1 MPDTNTKKHSNLKY
15 WILVARPFSFTASI
29 MPVLLG
35 AALVPYYSLP
45 ARWLLLPLIVIASL
59 AMHAATNMVS
69 EYFDLRKGV
78 DRPDTYGSSRI
89 LVEEHLTPHK
99 VLLAGMALFALSAAI
114 GLVFIYIHGWPILL
128 LGLIGLCG
136 GFFYT
141 GYPVGFKYLG
151 LGDLG
156 VFVLM
161 GPLMVIGSFY
171 VLTGTFRYEVLLISL
186 KVGFLVTAILTA
198 NNLRDIMH
206 DTQAGIRSTATVL
219 GHSVTRIEYIS
230 LLVGAYIAV
239 PPLILTGI
247 LPVWSL
253 LVLLTVPLAVKNIK
267 AALTSD
273 VNHPENIA
281 TLDVQTAQ
289 LHLPFSVLL
298 VISILL
304 GAFL

>member
-1 MPDTNTKKHSNLKY
+1 MTKSKKCTSLKY
-15 WILVARPFSFTASI
+15 WILAARPFSFTASI
-29 MPVLLG
+29 MPVILG

-45 ARWLLLPLIVIASL
+45 ARWVLLPLIIIASF
-59 AMHAATNMVS
+59 AMHAGTNMVS
-69 EYFDLRKGV
+69 EYFDLRNGV
-78 DRPDTYGSSRI
+78 DRPETYGSSRI
-89 LVEEHLTPHK
+89 LVEGHLLPYK
-99 VLLAGMALFALSAAI
+99 VLLVGMALFALSAAI
-114 GLVFIYIHGWPILL
+114 GLVFIYVHGWPILL
-128 LGLIGLCG
+128 LGLIGLFG

-156 VFVLM
+156 VFILM

-171 VLTGTFRYEVLLISL
+171 VLTGTFRLEVLWTSL
-186 KVGFLVTAILTA
+186 GIGFLVTAILTA

-219 GHSVTRIEYIS
+219 GHGIARIEYIS
-230 LLVGAYIAV
+230 LLIGAYAAV

-247 LPVWSL
+247 LPAWSL
-253 LVLLTVPLAVKNIK
+253 IVLVTIPLAVKNIK
-267 AALTSD
+267 LALTSD

-289 LHLPFSVLL
+289 LHLPFSILL